1 MNNVREKAELFSAII
16 DNLIEDYERIRK
28 PLRTLRAED
37 EKFVLNT
44 LNKKY
49 VLELTIASIDNYNTF
64 GGIEW
69 KSLVFF

>member
-1 MNNVREKAELFSAII
+1 MNNAREKAELFSVII

-28 PLRTLRAED
+28 PLRTLRTED

-44 LNKKY
+44 LTKKY

>member
-1 MNNVREKAELFSAII
+1 MNNAREKAELFSVII
-16 DNLIEDYERIRK
+16 DNLIEDYERIREQLK
-28 PLRTLRAED
+28 TLRTED

-44 LNKKY
+44 LTKKY